1 MPANDA
7 TPVSLKEQL
16 REDWSANGRDWTA
29 LGFRALL
36 VHRVGERAARARGP
50 WRFLLWR
57 VYWFGHRHCRNRGIE
72 IPPSVR
78 IGSRVGI
85 FHQGAIVFHPAVV
98 IGDGC
103 RIRHGVTLGAGST
116 RRSRQAPTL
125 EANVDIGVGA
135 VILGD
140 ITVGE
145 GSRIGAN
152 VVLTESVPAHSV
164 VVMPRPEILVKPA
177 DGGPRVRLPDAAG
190 SQAAAN

>member
-1 MPANDA
+1 MPSTDA
-7 TPVSLKEQL
+7 QAPRFFDQI
-16 REDWSANGRDWTA
+16 REDWSANGRDWLA

-36 VHRVGERAARARGP
+36 VHRIGERAQRARGP
-50 WRFLLWR
+50 LRFILWR
-57 VYWFGHRHCRNRGIE
+57 IYWFGHRHCRNRGIE

-78 IGSRVGI
+78 IGRGVGI

-116 RRSRQAPTL
+116 RRSRTAPTL
-125 EANVDIGVGA
+125 GNHVDIGVGA

-145 GSRIGAN
+145 RSRIGAN
-152 VVLTESVPAHSV
+152 VVLTESVPPDSV
-164 VVMPRPEILVKPA
+164 VVMPSPTVLVKPA
-177 DGGPRVRLPDAAG
+177 GGGPRVPLHEAG
-190 SQAAAN
+190 D